1 MTAVTPEVRPTAVRS
16 NAAADRGDRD
26 IVVLAAKAAVA
37 VLAVGAIGFG
47 LWRVRSMVILLL
59 LALTFA
65 AAIRPG
71 VEWLRRHRVPQP
83 ASILSFFLGVGAV
96 IVLFFWAAVP
106 PAIHQVEQA
115 LRHRTARG
123 AGSNQST
130 GVRHDVLAWLD
141 RYLHQLP
148 SGHALIHPVAS
159 YGHQATHVIVAIFF
173 TLAATWYWVSERD
186 RMIDLLTALAPEAKR
201 DRTRQ
206 TFLAI
211 DARLGAYTRLKFL
224 MIFAVGAVLSAG
236 FYLVGLH
243 YWLLA
248 GGFVSLVEIVPVVGP
263 LIGAIFVVAIG
274 LPQSLHVAVLS
285 LLVLVAVREFQSYVV
300 NPHLMGRSVGLSP
313 LVTLV
318 SVSVVSILFGGF
330 AVVLA
335 VPFTSAV
342 ATLIDVFVLDHD
354 PPAEPAPKTRGL
366 RGNRG
371 QGQFPAADQQSD

>member
-1 MTAVTPEVRPTAVRS
+1 MDAVESVDATGTSGRVS
-16 NAAADRGDRD
+16 DDRR
-26 IVVLAAKAAVA
+26 VVTLVAKATTVA
-37 VLAVGAIGFG
+37 LTIGAIGFG
-47 LWRVRSMVILLL
+47 LWRVRSIIVLLF

-71 VEWLRRHRVPQP
+71 VEWLNRHRVPRP
-83 ASILSFFLGVGAV
+83 ASIFAFFFAVGAV

-106 PAIHQVEQA
+106 PALHQVEQA
-115 LRHRTARG
+115 LQQHVSG
-123 AGSNQST
+123 GGSVGESS
-130 GVRHDVLAWLD
+130 GIRHDVLAWVD
-141 RYLHQLP
+141 KSLHQLP
-148 SGHALIHPVAS
+148 AGRELLHPVAS
-159 YGHQATHVIVAIFF
+159 YGQQATHIIVAIFF

-186 RMIDLLTALAPEAKR
+186 RMIDLLTALAPESKR
-201 DRTRQ
+201 DKARQ
-206 TFLAI
+206 TFLTI
-211 DARLGAYTRLKFL
+211 DDRLGSYTRLKFL
-224 MIFAVGAVLSAG
+224 MIFAVGAALSAG

-263 LIGAIFVVAIG
+263 LVGAVFVVAIG
-274 LPQSLHVAVLS
+274 LPQSIHVAVLA

-300 NPHLMGRSVGLSP
+300 NPHVMGRSVGLSP

-342 ATLIDVFVLDHD
+342 ATIIDVFVLDHD
-354 PPAEPAPKTRGL
+354 PPAESKKRGRGVFGSRTGTGVPATDRQVG
-366 RGNRG
+366 
-371 QGQFPAADQQSD
+371 